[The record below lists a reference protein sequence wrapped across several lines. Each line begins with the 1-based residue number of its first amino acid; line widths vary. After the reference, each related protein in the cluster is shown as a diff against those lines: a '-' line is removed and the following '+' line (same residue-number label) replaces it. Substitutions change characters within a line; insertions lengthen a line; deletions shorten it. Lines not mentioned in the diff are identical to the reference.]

1 MQNDAMRDINKLYAR
16 QKSFDY
22 HYYQYTRP
30 NCTNSFKLMRK
41 KCLTEMSHETTIWT
55 VVATIR
61 SAKQEPNKILLFTI
75 KVKYN
80 LVLKRLVQ

>member
-1 MQNDAMRDINKLYAR
+1 
-16 QKSFDY
+16 
-22 HYYQYTRP
+22 
-30 NCTNSFKLMRK
+30 
-41 KCLTEMSHETTIWT
+41 MSHETTIWT